1 MPFGDRTGGAVC
13 PGAAAP
19 GTAETNRHTGTPLP
33 GNAGFGNKS
42 GCVSG
47 TVSHAAMVAPLA
59 ALWQAADDALQILPE
74 SLTAACCAE
83 ILGKFWHVSGTE
95 KQLFLHSLHLFR
107 FVWETGTFKKQAERK
122 YRKKFGVSLFYKRK
136 TSAFFLFFSEK
147 SKKTIDKPCGMVY
160 NKN

>member
-42 GCVSG
+42 GCVPELSLMQQWWHRWLG
-47 TVSHAAMVAPLA
+47 CGISMGVAGWD

-83 ILGKFWHVSGTE
+83 ILGKF
-95 KQLFLHSLHLFR
+95 
-107 FVWETGTFKKQAERK
+107 
-122 YRKKFGVSLFYKRK
+122 
-136 TSAFFLFFSEK
+136 
-147 SKKTIDKPCGMVY
+147 
-160 NKN
+160 

>member
-59 ALWQAADDALQILPE
+59 GLRHFHGR
-74 SLTAACCAE
+74 CRVGCAVA
-83 ILGKFWHVSGTE
+83 GG
-95 KQLFLHSLHLFR
+95 R
-107 FVWETGTFKKQAERK
+107 
-122 YRKKFGVSLFYKRK
+122 
-136 TSAFFLFFSEK
+136 
-147 SKKTIDKPCGMVY
+147 
-160 NKN
+160 